1 MCREKAFSPVTR
13 LPEMLTGI
21 AIYIYLSGVGFFANS
36 KNRYRKVWP
45 TFQYVA
51 SVGKTSTVIDQC
63 EENIPVKGTQREL
76 VSKDPYIQF

>member
-1 MCREKAFSPVTR
+1 M
-13 LPEMLTGI
+13 EMLQRLDMSQ
-21 AIYIYLSGVGFFANS
+21 YLSGVGFFANS

-51 SVGKTSTVIDQC
+51 IVGKTSTVINQC

-76 VSKDPYIQF
+76 VSKEQYIQF